1 MDLTT
6 IPVEMIASQGIFAV
20 LFVWLFIDTRKESK
34 HREEKLTAQIEKQ
47 NEAQD
52 RIVLSIERLE
62 QKVSSI
68 GGVK

>member
-20 LFVWLFIDTRKESK
+20 LFVWLFIDTRKEAK
-34 HREEKLTAQIEKQ
+34 QREEKLSAQIDKQ

-62 QKVSSI
+62 QKVSDM